1 MSDKS
6 IPRESPL
13 KKVESDLAELS
24 RLVEEANSLR
34 ITNPDSPQIKVLENQ
49 VESTTDSIRRTL
61 DRHKEISEEGVQ
73 RAKETLEKVET
84 LNLEVQ
90 RQLITLSA
98 TLIVALLALSEV
110 FEDTPRIQATV
121 GEVSSSLIYAIGAS
135 LLTIVFFSATLIDS
149 DLLKGM
155 PTDTSLKM
163 KVLVGTLRWVGRSV
177 RLLHFVASALTFWFF
192 FNGLLTLANFL
203 SRM

>member
-1 MSDKS
+1 MPDKS
-6 IPRESPL
+6 ISGESPL
-13 KKVESDLAELS
+13 NKAKNDLTEVD
-24 RLVEEANSLR
+24 RLIKEINRLR
-34 ITNPDSPQIKVLENQ
+34 ITHPDSPQIKVLENR
-49 VESTTDSIRRTL
+49 VESMTASIQRTL
-61 DRHKEISEEGVQ
+61 DHHKETSEEGLRRV
-73 RAKETLEKVET
+73 KETLEKVET

-98 TLIVALLALSEV
+98 TLIVALFALSEV

-135 LLTIVFFSATLIDS
+135 LLTIVFFSATLVDS
-149 DLLKGM
+149 DLLEGM
-155 PTDTSLKM
+155 PTTTFQ
-163 KVLVGTLRWVGRSV
+163 KVLDGIFRWVGRGA
-177 RLLHFVASALTFWFF
+177 RLLHLVTSTLTFWFF